1 MNKLT
6 GNRII
11 LRNWQ
16 KEDYND
22 LYEYASLPN
31 IGPMVGWQPH
41 ENIDES
47 IRIVEKFIT
56 DDDVYALELIEEK
69 KVIGSVGF
77 HNRSF
82 DSKYDKKNKREIT
95 MVINPLYWNKGY
107 AYEASNLLIDYA
119 FNDLGLDMVWMCCN
133 VNNKKSKKICQKQN
147 YIYACTKDVVL
158 ERVNNQKVK
167 MQYYVLSKDDYNKNK

>member
-1 MNKLT
+1 MNRLI

-16 KEDYND
+16 KVDCKD

-41 ENIDES
+41 KNIDES
-47 IRIVEKFIT
+47 IKIVEKFIN

-82 DSKYDKKNKREIT
+82 DSKYDKKNKKT
-95 MVINPLYWNKGY
+95 SAK
-107 AYEASNLLIDYA
+107 
-119 FNDLGLDMVWMCCN
+119 
-133 VNNKKSKKICQKQN
+133 
-147 YIYACTKDVVL
+147 
-158 ERVNNQKVK
+158 
-167 MQYYVLSKDDYNKNK
+167 